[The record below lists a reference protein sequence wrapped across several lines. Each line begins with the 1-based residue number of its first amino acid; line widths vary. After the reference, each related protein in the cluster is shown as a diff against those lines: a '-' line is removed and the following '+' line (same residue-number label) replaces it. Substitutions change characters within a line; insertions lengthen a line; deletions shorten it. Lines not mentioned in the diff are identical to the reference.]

1 MSPTSLL
8 EPGVAA
14 VAERLHAEAA
24 RQTPGMMFHLLPR
37 LPKLA
42 LGHEVQ
48 FPPMD
53 GFYKDKYLALE
64 PSQAAFL
71 HTMVRS
77 ARARCIV
84 EFGTS
89 YGVSTL
95 WLAAAARAN
104 WGKVISCEI
113 VPEKA
118 ARARAHLSEAGLL
131 EVVEVREGDAL
142 ETLSDLDD
150 PVDFVFLDGFPSQS
164 LAVVQLLLDKL
175 SPGATVIAQDVGF
188 FRANYADY
196 LDWIRDPANGFI
208 TCTVPFRSGLELSV
222 FCGTQRP

>member
-1 MSPTSLL
+1 MSLTSLL
-8 EPGVAA
+8 EPPVAA

-37 LPKLA
+37 LPRLA
-42 LGHEVQ
+42 LGQEVQ

-53 GFYKDKYLALE
+53 GFHKDKYLALE

-71 HTMVRS
+71 YTMVRA
-77 ARARCIV
+77 ARARSIV

-89 YGVSTL
+89 FGVSTL

-104 WGKVISCEI
+104 WGRVISCEI

-118 ARARAHLSEAGLL
+118 ERARAHLSEAGLL
-131 EVVEVREGDAL
+131 EVVEVRVGDAL
-142 ETLSDLDD
+142 ETLADLHE

-164 LAVVQLLLDKL
+164 LALVQLLCDKL
-175 SPGATVIAQDVGF
+175 SPGATILAQDVGF
-188 FRANYADY
+188 FRANYAEY
-196 LDWIRDPANGFI
+196 LDWIRSPDNGFI
-208 TCTVPFRSGLELSV
+208 TSTVPFRSGLELSV
-222 FCGTQRP
+222 YCGTPGR